1 MADNNSLDKI
11 REKINETDNSIAKLF
26 EERMEL
32 SAQVAEEKRK
42 SGGRIYNPKR
52 EREIVNRLTEG
63 CDEKTAVYL
72 KILYNTVFNLSR
84 SYQAKL
90 IYEESKTAG
99 RIKTALSET
108 GKLLPQSAVVACQGT
123 EGAYSQQAAEKLFS
137 NPGIMYFDSFRGVFN
152 AVKSGLCAYGVLP
165 LENSVFGSVTEVVD
179 LMREYDFSIVKSVKT
194 QINHCLMAKPGTD
207 IKNIKEV
214 YSHEQAIGQC
224 DKYLEAM
231 GGVKLVSFKNTAA
244 AAKMVSESERDDLA
258 AVASPACADIYG
270 LKILNGSINNS
281 ENNYTRF
288 ICISKK
294 TEIYPG
300 ADKMSFIVSVP
311 HKPGSLYNLISK
323 FAALGIDL
331 TKIESRP
338 IPGKDFEF
346 MFYFEMTFSVYSD
359 NLAALFAELE
369 DFSEDF
375 KFLGAYTEC

>member
-1 MADNNSLDKI
+1 MQDNSLEKI

-26 EERMEL
+26 EERMKL
-32 SAQVAEEKRK
+32 SAEVAEEKQK

-52 EREIVNRLTEG
+52 ERDIISRLTEN

-84 SYQAKL
+84 SYQAKI
-90 IYEESKTAG
+90 IYKNSATAEKVNDALLKT
-99 RIKTALSET
+99 E
-108 GKLLPQSAVVACQGT
+108 KLLPASAVVACQGT
-123 EGAYSQQAAEKLFS
+123 EGAYSQLSAEKLFA
-137 NPGIMYFDSFRGVFN
+137 NPSIMYFDSFRGVFN
-152 AVKSGLCAYGVLP
+152 AVKNGLCAYGMLP

-194 QINHCLMAKPGTD
+194 QINHCLMAKPETD
-207 IKNIKEV
+207 ISKIKEI

-224 DKYLEAM
+224 AKYLETLED
-231 GGVKLVSFKNTAA
+231 VKITSFKNTAA
-244 AAKMVSESERDDLA
+244 AAKMVAESERDDV
-258 AVASPACADIYG
+258 AVIASPNCADIYG
-270 LKILNGSINNS
+270 LKILNSSINNS

-288 ICISKK
+288 ICISKN

-300 ADKMSFIVSVP
+300 ADKMSFIVSIP

-346 MFYFEMTFSVYSD
+346 MFYFEMSFSVYSD
-359 NLAALFAELE
+359 NLASLFAELE
-369 DFSEDF
+369 SFSEDF